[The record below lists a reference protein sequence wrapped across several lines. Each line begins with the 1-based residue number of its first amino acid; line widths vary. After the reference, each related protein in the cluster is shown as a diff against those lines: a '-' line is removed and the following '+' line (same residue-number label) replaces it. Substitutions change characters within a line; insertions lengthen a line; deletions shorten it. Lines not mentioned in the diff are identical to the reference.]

1 MAVLTNTDNVKTAE
15 EAGADKSGS
24 DDFIRDME
32 RGDINFDKLLAT
44 PDMMPKLAK
53 LGRLLGP
60 RGLMPNPKTGTVVTD
75 IAAVDNNNNNYYY
88 YY

>member
-1 MAVLTNTDNVKTAE
+1 MD
-15 EAGADKSGS
+15 
-24 DDFIRDME
+24 
-32 RGDINFDKLLAT
+32 FDKLLAT

-75 IAAVDNNNNNYYY
+75 IVAVRYSLNVNEISRLDIKRWSYSKV
-88 YY
+88 